1 MDHNKHHDNHF
12 LRIMIT
18 SMIIL
23 YIDDQPD
30 GQDELEQRHQELL
43 ARQRQLQE
51 QYQVYLSLTQK
62 LNQVIFL

>member
-1 MDHNKHHDNHF
+1 
-12 LRIMIT
+12 MIT

-62 LNQVIFL
+62 QYQDDFLLNTKLAFFE